1 MAVLAL
7 ESTSHHEPVHG
18 AQRRRFDSVLR
29 LAQRL
34 FDMPM
39 VAVDLIGQDEQ
50 VTIAALG
57 LPEGAS
63 VISQEDSF
71 CAHAIASGEALVVPD
86 ARADQRFAG
95 LPSVVGEP
103 FIRSYVGQPL
113 RGPDGS
119 HIGAVSLLSDGPCEV
134 PPTGLAMLRD
144 IADWVEK
151 ELFLDSEVE
160 QAAVVQQ
167 RLLPKRPPAL
177 LGLEVAGSC
186 RPARDVGGDFYDWFS
201 CEGMVQ
207 VALADVMGKGMG
219 AGIVAASVRAALRAA
234 SPAHDIANAV
244 TRVGTS
250 LETDLVES
258 STFVTLF
265 TARIDSDTGD
275 VTYVDAGHGLGVVL
289 SADGGVRRLTTGD
302 LPVGA
307 LPGWRWTSGS
317 TVLEPGER
325 LIVVSDGYVDPFQHP
340 GEALEVL
347 LPHLNPHATAAETV
361 DIIMRLAEDYEVGDD
376 MTVLVVRRTD
386 G

>member
-1 MAVLAL
+1 M
-7 ESTSHHEPVHG
+7 
-18 AQRRRFDSVLR
+18 
-29 LAQRL
+29 
-34 FDMPM
+34 
-39 VAVDLIGQDEQ
+39 
-50 VTIAALG
+50 
-57 LPEGAS
+57 
-63 VISQEDSF
+63 
-71 CAHAIASGEALVVPD
+71 VPD
-86 ARADQRFAG
+86 ARADHRFAG
-95 LPSVVGEP
+95 LPCVVGDP
-103 FIRSYVGQPL
+103 YVRSYVGQPL

-119 HIGAVSLLSDGPCEV
+119 PMGAVSLLGHEPREV
-134 PPTGLAMLRD
+134 TTTELSLLRD

-151 ELFLDSEVE
+151 ELFLDSELE
-160 QAAVVQQ
+160 QAAMVQQ
-167 RLLPKRPPAL
+167 RLLPTRPPAL

-234 SPAHDIANAV
+234 SPGNDLANAV

-265 TARIDSDTGD
+265 TARIDSDTGE

-289 SADGGVRRLTTGD
+289 SPDGGIRRLVTGD

-307 LPGWRWTSGS
+307 LPGWRWRSGT

-325 LIVVSDGYVDPFQHP
+325 LVVVSDGYVDPFPQP
-340 GEALEVL
+340 GAALEIL
-347 LPHLNPHATAAETV
+347 LPHLDPQATAAETV
-361 DIIMRLAEDYEVGDD
+361 ELITSLAAGYEVTDD
-376 MTVLVVRRTD
+376 MTVLVVRRT
-386 G
+386 